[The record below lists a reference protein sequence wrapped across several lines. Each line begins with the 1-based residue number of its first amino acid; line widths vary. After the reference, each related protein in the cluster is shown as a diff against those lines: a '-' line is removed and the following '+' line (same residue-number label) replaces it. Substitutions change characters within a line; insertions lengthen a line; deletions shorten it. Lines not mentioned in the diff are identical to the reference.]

1 MKELY
6 QIAAD
11 ACKAVIEKRQNGLL
25 DNYDQLFRD
34 LGNQTYNK
42 ETMLEYGWYGENATD
57 VRTGYVNGIPTSGN
71 DNSEGGMGKGGSQMM
86 AYPTLFFDYDKDD
99 QRRDVSVCNYGI
111 VLSAKGNKYQMN
123 TYNGMGVGKY
133 RINWKK
139 EMGATNSKRN
149 INFPLLRYADVL
161 LMYAEA
167 LNEVNN
173 GPTQEAIN
181 AVKEVRKR
189 AFRGNEAKAAAGIPT
204 NHDDF
209 LTFIQKERKLELSNE
224 GLRRTDLTRW
234 GKQYEM
240 LMAEKQRLVN
250 LAKRDGEFANV
261 PVYRAYYLSTTP
273 KFEDPTIALSYI
285 DLSQADVEAL
295 GLSADQIKTLKILNS
310 SSKGSLKDVK
320 LYEKDGKLYSAV
332 NKPEGAVEHSYTI
345 LNMFS
350 IVSIKQKGNLCVEDV
365 TGVSSNNA
373 WITGNSGV
381 FYGLQKN
388 MTELMPFNTSKIL
401 DVNAGLEG
409 QQHPAYK

>member
-1 MKELY
+1 
-6 QIAAD
+6 
-11 ACKAVIEKRQNGLL
+11 
-25 DNYDQLFRD
+25 
-34 LGNQTYNK
+34 
-42 ETMLEYGWYGENATD
+42 
-57 VRTGYVNGIPTSGN
+57 
-71 DNSEGGMGKGGSQMM
+71 MM

-240 LMAEKQRLVN
+240 LMAAKQRLID

-285 DLSQADVEAL
+285 DLSQAEVENL
-295 GLSADQIKTLKILNS
+295 GLKADQISGLKVLNS
-310 SSKGSLKDVK
+310 SSAGKGSVTAD
-320 LYEKDGKLYSAV
+320 LYEKDGKLYSEA
-332 NKPEGAVEHSYTI
+332 NKPEGAVKRTYTI

-365 TGVSSNNA
+365 TGVSSNNT

>member
-1 MKELY
+1 MLFRSRVKELY

-149 INFPLLRYADVL
+149 INFPLLR
-161 LMYAEA
+161 
-167 LNEVNN
+167 
-173 GPTQEAIN
+173 
-181 AVKEVRKR
+181 
-189 AFRGNEAKAAAGIPT
+189 
-204 NHDDF
+204 
-209 LTFIQKERKLELSNE
+209 
-224 GLRRTDLTRW
+224 
-234 GKQYEM
+234 
-240 LMAEKQRLVN
+240 
-250 LAKRDGEFANV
+250 
-261 PVYRAYYLSTTP
+261 
-273 KFEDPTIALSYI
+273 
-285 DLSQADVEAL
+285 
-295 GLSADQIKTLKILNS
+295 
-310 SSKGSLKDVK
+310 
-320 LYEKDGKLYSAV
+320 
-332 NKPEGAVEHSYTI
+332 
-345 LNMFS
+345 
-350 IVSIKQKGNLCVEDV
+350 
-365 TGVSSNNA
+365 
-373 WITGNSGV
+373 
-381 FYGLQKN
+381 
-388 MTELMPFNTSKIL
+388 
-401 DVNAGLEG
+401 
-409 QQHPAYK
+409 